1 MIDFTLSQ
9 LVIRACAVLF
19 VSTLHGLALAAAACA
34 LGDQGPRH
42 DGRLTLDPLRQ
53 LDIVGG
59 VVGLIFSIGWAKWL
73 AIDPRALRHGR
84 LGLLVVVVAGFAAI
98 VLGVL
103 ALKLVRPMLLPLL
116 PDTVATT
123 TFVLIQTT
131 METSL
136 WFALL
141 GLLPIP
147 PLAGGHLVVAAL
159 PGWRVRLA
167 RVELFLGLVLA
178 MLVASG
184 VAAYVLDPIYQI
196 LARLVLGEGTGM

>member
-1 MIDFTLSQ
+1 LIDFTLSQ

-53 LDIVGG
+53 IDLVGG
-59 VVGLIFSIGWAKWL
+59 VIGLIFSIGWAKWL

-84 LGLLVVVVAGFAAI
+84 FGLLLVVVAGFVAI

-103 ALKLVRPMLLPLL
+103 ALKLVRPVLLPLL

-131 METSL
+131 METGL
-136 WFALL
+136 WFALF
-141 GLLPIP
+141 GLLPMP
-147 PLAGGHLVVAAL
+147 PLAGGHLLVAAL
-159 PGWRVRLA
+159 PGWRDRLA
-167 RVELFLGLVLA
+167 RIKLFLGLVLA
-178 MLVASG
+178 TLVASG
-184 VAAYVLDPIYQI
+184 IAMRVLDPIYQI
-196 LARLVLGEGTGM
+196 LAKLILDQGTGM

>member
-1 MIDFTLSQ
+1 LIDFTLSQ

-53 LDIVGG
+53 IDIIGG
-59 VVGLIFSIGWAKWL
+59 VVGLIFSIGWAKWV

-136 WFALL
+136 WFALF

-147 PLAGGHLVVAAL
+147 PLAGGHLIVAAL
-159 PGWRVRLA
+159 PGWRDRLA
-167 RVELFLGLVLA
+167 RIELFLGLVLA
-178 MLVASG
+178 TLVASG
-184 VAAYVLDPIYQI
+184 IVMRALDPIYQI

>member
-1 MIDFTLSQ
+1 LIDFTPSQ

-19 VSTLHGLALAAAACA
+19 VSTLHGWALAMAAGA
-34 LGDQGPRH
+34 LGDAGPKH
-42 DGRLTLDPLRQ
+42 DGRLSIDPLRHVD
-53 LDIVGG
+53 LLGG
-59 VVGLIFSIGWAKWL
+59 AVALIFSIGWAKWV

-84 LGLLVVVVAGFAAI
+84 LGLVLVAVAGFAAI

-103 ALKLVRPMLLPLL
+103 ALKLVRPVLLPLL

-136 WFALL
+136 WFALF

-147 PLAGGHLVVAAL
+147 PLAGGHLIVAAL
-159 PGWRVRLA
+159 PGWRDRLA
-167 RVELFLGLVLA
+167 RIELFLGLVLA
-178 MLVASG
+178 TLVASG
-184 VAAYVLDPIYQI
+184 IAMRALDPIYQM